1 MTWGR
6 RSPQDRPRRRRLSG
20 FSGRRGQAARAGED
34 PGFPDDDEQRTEGLV
49 GDLAELNRDIKLHPA
64 DAYAI
69 SSRGQ
74 VYLAIGR
81 YDEALADLGR
91 AVELDPDDPLVF
103 SARGETYRL
112 MGRFDEALADLGH
125 AIELYPEYAW
135 AISTCGQIHEEMERY
150 DEALTDHN

>member
-91 AVELDPDDPLVF
+91 AIELDASDAWAI
-103 SARGETYRL
+103 SARGRALGE
-112 MGRFDEALADLGH
+112 MGRFDEALADLGR
-125 AIELYPEYAW
+125 AV
-135 AISTCGQIHEEMERY
+135 
-150 DEALTDHN
+150 